1 MKKLAFLIASA
12 FAITS
17 CANSSNTN
25 NQNDLAKTQEE
36 TMKIH
41 DEIMPQVSVFD
52 KDAVKIDSIL
62 TNLNAIKTAK
72 PALDTTNSRQELT
85 QLKNNLEDATD
96 HMMEWMKG
104 YSSDSTTTAYANR
117 ELTKVKDMKV
127 IFDRVS
133 QEKEAILSKY

>member
-17 CANSSNTN
+17 CNNSSNTI

-52 KDAVKIDSIL
+52 KDAVTIDSIL
-62 TNLNAIKTAK
+62 THLKAIKTAK
-72 PALDTTNSRQELT
+72 PALDTTQTRQELT
-85 QLKNNLEDATD
+85 QLKKNLEEATD
-96 HMMEWMKG
+96 HMMDWMKG
-104 YSSDSTTTAYANR
+104 YSADSTTVDYANR
-117 ELTKVKDMKV
+117 ELTKVKDMKAV
-127 IFDRVS
+127 FDRVS
-133 QEKEAILSKY
+133 KEKQEILNKY

>member
-133 QEKEAILSKY
+133 QEKEAVLSKY

>member
-17 CANSSNTN
+17 CNNNSNTN

-52 KDAVKIDSIL
+52 KDAVTIDSIL
-62 TNLNAIKTAK
+62 THLKAIKTAK
-72 PALDTTNSRQELT
+72 PALDTTQTRQELT
-85 QLKNNLEDATD
+85 QLKKNLEEATD
-96 HMMEWMKG
+96 HMMDWMKG
-104 YSSDSTTTAYANR
+104 YSADSTTVDYANR
-117 ELTKVKDMKV
+117 ELTKVKDMKAV
-127 IFDRVS
+127 FDRVS
-133 QEKEAILSKY
+133 KEKQEILNKY